1 MSMVGSDSSDGQAQ
15 TYEKVGQARVTRV
28 GVQTSTAQI
37 LGGPTVPIEV
47 ENFVRIH
54 PEVMQVE
61 AGKITI
67 DRGGNYGL
75 VAGWTVTLWRFSPVD
90 STQSPDVAMRSKVRE
105 IVGRAVLT
113 DIQPEMSTVRILGKL
128 SEMTASEDFIQIDK
142 QTSVRQKS
150 GNTVYLN
157 MATDLMGVLKPD
169 MTVLIVFRPYK
180 LLHPD
185 GSGRVIR
192 RQEKI
197 AMLKISHL
205 TAASYTARAV
215 TDGDPPPDVL
225 SGISL
230 SWKICRC
237 SNECRRIKRSMC

>member
-1 MSMVGSDSSDGQAQ
+1 
-15 TYEKVGQARVTRV
+15 
-28 GVQTSTAQI
+28 
-37 LGGPTVPIEV
+37 
-47 ENFVRIH
+47 
-54 PEVMQVE
+54 
-61 AGKITI
+61 
-67 DRGGNYGL
+67 
-75 VAGWTVTLWRFSPVD
+75 
-90 STQSPDVAMRSKVRE
+90 MRSKVRE

-192 RQEKI
+192 WQ
-197 AMLKISHL
+197 
-205 TAASYTARAV
+205 
-215 TDGDPPPDVL
+215 
-225 SGISL
+225 
-230 SWKICRC
+230 
-237 SNECRRIKRSMC
+237 